1 MATSGL
7 NKKILPAI
15 RNLFIARTNSGLWA
29 RLLLLFAIGNIIGIT
44 LSLYFYF
51 SVRNIGN
58 RVIESTLE
66 LPNAQ
71 EIDKEHIHDVLS
83 AFSARAA
90 TFRSR
95 LNGGISISEPY
106 ER

>member
-1 MATSGL
+1 M

-15 RNLFIARTNSGLWA
+15 RTLFIADTNSGLWA
-29 RLLLLFAIGNIIGIT
+29 RLLLLFAVGNIVGIT

-58 RVIESTLE
+58 RVIESTRD

-71 EIDKEHIHDVLS
+71 EVDKAHIRDVLS

-95 LNGGISISEPY
+95 LNNGVSIPDPY
-106 ER
+106 

>member
-1 MATSGL
+1 MAKDGL

-15 RNLFIARTNSGLWA
+15 RNMFVARTNSGLWA
-29 RLLLLFAIGNIIGIT
+29 RLLLLFAVGNIIGIS

-66 LPNAQ
+66 LPGAQ
-71 EIDKEHIHDVLS
+71 EVDKEHIRDVLS

-90 TFRSR
+90 TFQSR
-95 LNGGISISEPY
+95 LNGGISIPDPY
-106 ER
+106 